1 MIFNNKSLNQI
12 LQFLLVVFGSFVFGQ
27 STNSGIGIG
36 TSSPNSSAI
45 LEINADNLP
54 ANGKK
59 GVLFPRVAL
68 QNRTDINT
76 IPNPAV
82 GLMIFNT
89 TDSASDDLIKAN
101 MFYYWNGTSWIDL
114 ATSQTF
120 ETELYPQ
127 IYIIANRGSQ
137 AINKANFNSGQSTVV
152 NFNEGSS
159 GAMSV
164 NVGNRV
170 QLSNDNFRILSGGR
184 FEITGYIGYNPW
196 VPVNCT
202 TQSTESTCTAGL
214 DLLVQVSTDN
224 GSTWTNI
231 SKTNSIWGVGTGD
244 RNRSVMIAPF
254 VMNLATNSL
263 VRLVIAKGAIT
274 NNHGA
279 NGNLNIEPGTGLAYS
294 RLIRI
299 QRLN

>member
-1 MIFNNKSLNQI
+1 MIFNNKNLKKT
-12 LQFLLVVFGSFVFGQ
+12 LQFLLIVFGTFALGQ
-27 STNSGIGIG
+27 NTNSGVGIG
-36 TSSPNSSAI
+36 TTNPQSSAI
-45 LEINADNLP
+45 LEVNADNLP

-59 GVLFPRVAL
+59 GMLFPRVAL
-68 QNRTDINT
+68 QNRTDITT
-76 IPNPAV
+76 IPNPAT

-89 TDSASDDLIKAN
+89 TDSPSDDLIKAN

-127 IYIIANRGSQ
+127 IYIVANRGTQ
-137 AINKANFNSGQSTVV
+137 AINKTNFNTGENTVV
-152 NFNEGSS
+152 NFAEEST

-170 QLSNDNFRILSGGR
+170 QLSNNNFRILSGGR

-214 DLLVQVSTDN
+214 DLFVQVSTDN

-231 SKTNSIWGVGTGD
+231 SKTSSIWGVGTGD

-254 VMNLATNSL
+254 VMNLTTNSL
-263 VRLVIAKGAIT
+263 VRLAIGKGAIT